1 MLILPSHRGVSL
13 SRPIYRE
20 TLQNSDNT
28 PDVDTAEQQA
38 ENAAARWPVTTAFR
52 ILRGIM

>member
-28 PDVDTAEQQA
+28 PDVDTAEHEA
-38 ENAAARWPVTTAFR
+38 ENAAARWQVTTAF
-52 ILRGIM
+52 